1 MISKQGGAPM
11 SANNRSHR
19 FLEALKRF
27 QYSDGRAGECVLI
40 CIYILSLS
48 LFMYFHEPWYDEAQ
62 AWLIARDGS
71 WKEILFEIPHYE
83 GHPPFWYVI
92 LAVFAKAGAD
102 FDLTLKVLTLVLN
115 TVTVYL
121 LLFRSP
127 FPRFVKW
134 ILPFT
139 YFLFYQHGVI
149 CRPYSILLIGFL
161 LAAVLWSQKNEKP
174 VRFTLSLMLMCASS
188 AYGIIFAGGITLAWL
203 WELKGNLPFG
213 EYLRSLLK
221 GKRFASLAL
230 LLLFALLN
238 IASILPRSDT
248 FAASYGLSG
257 NNPLPM
263 RILYMFTGSLADATC
278 FSAYDDYDELR
289 YAFFS
294 IPKFIVG
301 CLIGGC
307 ILALL
312 IYCAKKCKTVHILLI
327 PFSLFALFS
336 GIVYFYL
343 QHIDVLFQFMVFW
356 AWISLVKNK
365 ENGEEIKPVWQPK
378 LKKLIYA
385 AITVCLAISVYWTV
399 GACYHEVVYQYG
411 FARQLATYLNQH
423 GLVDYG
429 VMVRWM
435 QLTDENGKISYTN
448 TNQTVNGVA
457 LNAYYDTNVI
467 TNMNG
472 GDPDMTYVTHRIP
485 TEEENKAN
493 LEAWHEKGLPPITFD
508 RCQLK
513 TVFPEYRDIYVQ
525 HYTTVLILP
534 EYHLWKAGYQYSEHR
549 LYVRND
555 IAHKHLLD
563 NVE

>member
-1 MISKQGGAPM
+1 MSKNESSVAWG
-11 SANNRSHR
+11 RR
-19 FLEALKRF
+19 FFLSRN
-27 QYSDGRAGECVLI
+27 DGRYPEIVLLCV
-40 CIYILSLS
+40 YILSLS
-48 LFMYFHEPWYDEAQ
+48 IFMYFHEPWYDEAQ

-83 GHPPFWYVI
+83 GHPPFWYI
-92 LAVFAKAGAD
+92 LLALFAKAGAD
-102 FDLTLKVLTLVLN
+102 FDLTLKVLTLVINALA
-115 TVTVYL
+115 TGL
-121 LLFRSP
+121 LLLKAP
-127 FPRFVKW
+127 FPRIVRW
-134 ILPFT
+134 VLPFT

-161 LAAVLWSQKNEKP
+161 LAAMLWHSKNDKP
-174 VRFTLSLMLMCASS
+174 LLFVLSLMLMCATS

-203 WELKGNLPFG
+203 WELKGNQPFK
-213 EYLRSLLK
+213 EYFRSLFK
-221 GKRFASLAL
+221 GTRFAALLL

-238 IASILPRSDT
+238 IASILPRGDT

-257 NNPLPM
+257 NNNLPM

-278 FSAYDDYDELR
+278 FSAYEDYDELR

-294 IPKFIVG
+294 IPKYLLG

-312 IYCAKKCKTVHILLI
+312 IYCGIKCKTVHLLLI

-343 QHIDVLFQFMVFW
+343 QHIDVLFQFLIFW
-356 AWISLVKNK
+356 AWVCFTANK
-365 ENGEEIKPVWQPK
+365 GEEKEKQWEQKIKRMLGV
-378 LKKLIYA
+378 A
-385 AITVCLAISVYWTV
+385 TSVCLAISVYWSV
-399 GACYHEVVYQYG
+399 GACYHEVIYQYG
-411 FARQLATYLNQH
+411 FAQQLAAYLNQH

-435 QLTDENGKISYTN
+435 QLTDENGMISYTN

-472 GDPDMTYVTHRIP
+472 GEPDMTYVTHRIP
-485 TEEENKAN
+485 TNEENEVT
-493 LEAWHEKGLPPITFD
+493 LEAWREQGLPPITFD

-513 TVFPEYRDIYVQ
+513 TLFPQYRDVYVS
-525 HYTTVLILP
+525 HYTSVLVLP

-555 IAHKHLLD
+555 IAHKHLL
-563 NVE
+563 ETEKEKE